1 MTPDTHTLRTQLRK
15 ARAAN
20 AVLAFLLFTILT
32 ALMLTYAAH

>member
-1 MTPDTHTLRTQLRK
+1 MHPDTYTLRTQLRK